1 MDYVISFHYS
11 DTGNKIHVQLYTFIK
26 LPFPHITPTWGD
38 LLYVMYNLTG
48 CDIDVTIHEIL
59 QCIGDACVGECVL
72 YMKGIIPK
80 VIPLVIM
87 SAVFMNNM

>member
-1 MDYVISFHYS
+1 MTREINFPSLISH
-11 DTGNKIHVQLYTFIK
+11 
-26 LPFPHITPTWGD
+26 TPSWGD
-38 LLYVMYNLTG
+38 LLNVMYNLTG

-59 QCIGDACVGECVL
+59 QCIGDAYIGECVL